1 VAVNPWTAV
10 FQSVHS
16 ALIDELTERHPEPK
30 PELGMPIREA
40 EYRLPDPALTSILVS
55 EVNLADQRGVL
66 LLASEPGF
74 MKALKVPAVE
84 LWDSI
89 MKRAGSE
96 FMRRG
101 IRPVLSPAITL
112 LASSAL
118 PTSFPPLGR
127 VVWIP
132 FRIPAGRCHLGLGV

>member
-1 VAVNPWTAV
+1 MNVWTGV

-40 EYRLPDPALTSILVS
+40 TYRIPDPGLTSILVS
-55 EVNLADQRGVL
+55 QVSVSEQDGVL

-74 MKALKVPAVE
+74 IKALKVPATG
-84 LWDSI
+84 LWAAI
-89 MKRAGSE
+89 MKRAAVEFERRRLAPKVAEPVTLMGS
-96 FMRRG
+96 
-101 IRPVLSPAITL
+101 SP
-112 LASSAL
+112 L
-118 PTSFPPLGR
+118 PSGFPTLGR